1 VTLQEVVEMGRKVV
15 KVYLSPQQK
24 RVLECMCASLG
35 MRESEALRTSFIEY
49 ARSIGIVAE
58 KVHTGIIQAV

>member
-1 VTLQEVVEMGRKVV
+1 MARKVV

-24 RVLECMCASLG
+24 KILQSMCVNLG
-35 MRESEALRTSFIEY
+35 LAESEALRTSFIEY